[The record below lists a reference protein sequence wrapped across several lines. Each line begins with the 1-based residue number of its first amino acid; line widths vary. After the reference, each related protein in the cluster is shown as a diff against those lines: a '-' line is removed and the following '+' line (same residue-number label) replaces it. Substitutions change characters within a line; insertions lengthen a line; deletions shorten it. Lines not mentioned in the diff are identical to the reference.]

1 MDSTARAAHC
11 AQRSATSCS
20 TAGWT
25 FTGAAPPAGR
35 TNRTRAAW
43 GGGRCATWRSV
54 SCARRGR
61 RTAPSC
67 VRCYSRSTGTPTISP
82 IGWHRCA
89 RSSTPSGWTNRP
101 ERKRSPTSMPA
112 GRRRSSSSIN
122 GFRCKRRAPEPARWR
137 ASRRSNV
144 TPTSTAG
151 IRIDCARLYGAFAG
165 QNPVSFHARD
175 GSGYRF
181 LAERVARIDRANP
194 QIAAR
199 LLAPLTR
206 WRRYDAGRRAA
217 MKDALRG
224 IESSDA
230 ISRDVYEVVTKTLQG
245 EG

>member
-1 MDSTARAAHC
+1 VILPLIVDDVQHDHALGFLCAAGPSRVSVVRPLLL
-11 AQRSATSCS
+11 AQYRNADNLTDRLASLREIVNAE
-20 TAGWT
+20 WLD
-25 FTGAAPPAGR
+25 
-35 TNRTRAAW
+35 
-43 GGGRCATWRSV
+43 
-54 SCARRGR
+54 
-61 RTAPSC
+61 
-67 VRCYSRSTGTPTISP
+67 
-82 IGWHRCA
+82 
-89 RSSTPSGWTNRP
+89 
-101 ERKRSPTSMPA
+101 
-112 GRRRSSSSIN
+112 
-122 GFRCKRRAPEPARWR
+122 EPARTETIADFYARWSAQKLVIDQWFSVQASCPR
-137 ASRRSNV
+137 AG
-144 TPTSTAG
+144 AL
-151 IRIDCARLYGAFAG
+151 ARVETLERHPDFDGRNPNRLRALYSAFAG